1 MKFRA
6 GIVKLGAVGALGL
19 GFLLVPIAA
28 NAAPSCPSGYAC
40 YWEDAAYKSDGSTT
54 DRVQFQWY
62 IGTFYSH
69 YYDDYTIYHSDNT
82 ATSLWNN
89 GRIYGTRWYDGS
101 SFAGL
106 SFYVPIN
113 RGDSY
118 LGDNGVTAPGG
129 HNDKLSSACFTPY
142 C

>member
-1 MKFRA
+1 MLFVGRKITLVIA
-6 GIVKLGAVGALGL
+6 LATGIAMLPSVAS
-19 GFLLVPIAA
+19 
-28 NAAPSCPSGYAC
+28 AAPSYCDSGYAC
-40 YWEDAAYKSDGSTT
+40 YWKDAAYKSDGYGSH
-54 DRVQFQWY
+54 VVAFQWY

-89 GRIYGTRWYDGS
+89 GNTFGTYWYDGS
-101 SFAGL
+101 SFTGP
-106 SFYVPIN
+106 SFYVPRA

-118 LGDNGVTAPGG
+118 LGDSGITAPGG